1 MFPSE
6 THIYKARS
14 HQEYRRANMYQL
26 CGDTIFVAVGI
37 SHNRGTRGRTDSSN
51 TQTEVPALE
60 NSGIRQEQSFLNIKG
75 WL

>member
-14 HQEYRRANMYQL
+14 HQEYRRPNMYQL
-26 CGDTIFVAVGI
+26 CGDMIFVAVGI

-51 TQTEVPALE
+51 T
-60 NSGIRQEQSFLNIKG
+60 RQKCQPWKTQGLDKSRAF
-75 WL
+75 